1 MSPSSLCFSFC
12 LCFYFCFLV
21 ITAVPPAQA
30 TWVLLQDLREY
41 NTSLVSMPVTATTDA
56 VPTNPAPT
64 TVLATRFTIARWAI
78 DCSNLVV
85 DLGLVRTVGVNIRVP
100 KYVSMWLWS
109 GSLALESGTFSSP
122 TTLVWSGNVTV
133 PLSLSAVQSPNTS
146 VLATH
151 RFILPAF
158 SPPLV
163 PNAGYWLGVTIGI
176 DRAYH
181 STSKTFNEV
190 RWATAS
196 TGIPSTR
203 LATAGI
209 HRVVDRFG
217 NGIALRHPVLI
228 NWTSALVSEAMVL
241 QPAGVNTSVTH
252 RLASMVTAHCTGPL
266 DLTNPAILPE
276 GPPQPYGT
284 NPTPVPRAPSTSSMS
299 SAPAPSSSPN
309 SIPIPIPSVPVS
321 PSAPISGPSARVS
334 MASPTTWI
342 SPQPSVSLPSA
353 PVPSAPVPV
362 PVSLVVSAT
371 GDASPVYLSSYAI
384 PSPLGG
390 AVKEKEKEKE
400 GWLLNWESP
409 ATISLVAFTCLFIL
423 CLIVIVLYLF
433 SKSYKNSLGK
443 NRVLARD
450 GQGKF
455 SHIHDVTDEDVDSD
469 GDITELLSLDSQS
482 GGGDGDAG
490 EKDVTSLYRDIVA
503 QKVPP
508 LGGSSSSSSS
518 SSAVKPPPAEE
529 MVAVT
534 LEEDDTN
541 KPKKQRKKK

>member
-1 MSPSSLCFSFC
+1 
-12 LCFYFCFLV
+12 
-21 ITAVPPAQA
+21 
-30 TWVLLQDLREY
+30 
-41 NTSLVSMPVTATTDA
+41 
-56 VPTNPAPT
+56 
-64 TVLATRFTIARWAI
+64 
-78 DCSNLVV
+78 
-85 DLGLVRTVGVNIRVP
+85 
-100 KYVSMWLWS
+100 
-109 GSLALESGTFSSP
+109 
-122 TTLVWSGNVTV
+122 
-133 PLSLSAVQSPNTS
+133 
-146 VLATH
+146 
-151 RFILPAF
+151 
-158 SPPLV
+158 
-163 PNAGYWLGVTIGI
+163 
-176 DRAYH
+176 
-181 STSKTFNEV
+181 
-190 RWATAS
+190 
-196 TGIPSTR
+196 
-203 LATAGI
+203 
-209 HRVVDRFG
+209 
-217 NGIALRHPVLI
+217 
-228 NWTSALVSEAMVL
+228 
-241 QPAGVNTSVTH
+241 
-252 RLASMVTAHCTGPL
+252 
-266 DLTNPAILPE
+266 
-276 GPPQPYGT
+276 
-284 NPTPVPRAPSTSSMS
+284 
-299 SAPAPSSSPN
+299 
-309 SIPIPIPSVPVS
+309 
-321 PSAPISGPSARVS
+321 
-334 MASPTTWI
+334 
-342 SPQPSVSLPSA
+342 
-353 PVPSAPVPV
+353 
-362 PVSLVVSAT
+362 
-371 GDASPVYLSSYAI
+371 
-384 PSPLGG
+384 LGG